1 MSENYDLSAPK
12 HVNPVQGEKPMTEEV
27 KTEEKKGWKPGDG
40 VKASWGA
47 MKDNPGH
54 AVGGAII
61 GQILIPIPV
70 VGAVAGAAI
79 TSWWAKK
86 NDPAQNK

>member
-12 HVNPVQGEKPMTEEV
+12 HVNPTEGGMPMAEEV
-27 KTEEKKGWKPGDG
+27 KTEEKGWRPGDG
-40 VKASWGA
+40 AKAVGRA
-47 MKDNPGH
+47 MRDNPGH
-54 AVGGAII
+54 AIGGAIV

-70 VGAVAGAAI
+70 VGAVAGAAL